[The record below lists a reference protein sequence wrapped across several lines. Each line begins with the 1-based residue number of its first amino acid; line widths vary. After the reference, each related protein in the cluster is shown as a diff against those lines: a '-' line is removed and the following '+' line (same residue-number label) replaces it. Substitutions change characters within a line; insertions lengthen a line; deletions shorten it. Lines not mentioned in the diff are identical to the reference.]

1 MAIACIYPQE
11 EYMANHNISLNEYH
25 SKVLKQFCKDLGI
38 TASEVVRRA
47 LLALQ
52 RENTRSGGD
61 K

>member
-1 MAIACIYPQE
+1 
-11 EYMANHNISLNEYH
+11 MANHNISLNEYH